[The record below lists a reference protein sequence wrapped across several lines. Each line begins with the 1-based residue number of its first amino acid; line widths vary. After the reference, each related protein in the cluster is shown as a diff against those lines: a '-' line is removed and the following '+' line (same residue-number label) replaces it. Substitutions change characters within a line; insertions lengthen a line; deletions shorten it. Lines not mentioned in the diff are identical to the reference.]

1 MPTYN
6 KDTLP
11 PCSHPVCTHIGET
24 IVVNNPVTGATF
36 YVVVKKNSAI
46 WRNEDGTLS
55 ADKSNTFLQINN
67 TRLNWYSDVSHPNY
81 SSWNNFYKNN
91 NWTQGDV
98 LIWHFGNTDQT
109 RTFVWDHSSK
119 KKDQPP
125 HGKWV
130 EIG

>member
-1 MPTYN
+1 MVNMNKRLYAYMTYLIIV
-6 KDTLP
+6 TL
-11 PCSHPVCTHIGET
+11 
-24 IVVNNPVTGATF
+24 VVTAVSMSRYATMVTGSEEVGVAK
-36 YVVVKKNSAI
+36 VVIQYEPISAI
-46 WRNEDGTLS
+46 
-55 ADKSNTFLQINN
+55 F
-67 TRLNWYSDVSHPNY
+67 NWYSDVSHPNY